1 MNAAISKFVNM
12 YKIVREFLLS
22 LRLENV
28 PVVDDSPGL

>member
-22 LRLENV
+22 LCLGNV
-28 PVVDDSPGL
+28 SFVDDSLGL